1 MACGSAAAD
10 GDGPD
15 TRRADVDDEEKI
27 ARGVARG
34 IARYK
39 AARSEAQARQFLGCL
54 LLFAVSG
61 VGFILLVT
69 YGS

>member
-1 MACGSAAAD
+1 M
-10 GDGPD
+10 
-15 TRRADVDDEEKI
+15 DDEEKI

-34 IARYK
+34 IARHE

-54 LLFAVSG
+54 LLFAVFG

>member
-1 MACGSAAAD
+1 M
-10 GDGPD
+10 
-15 TRRADVDDEEKI
+15 DDEEKI

-34 IARYK
+34 IARRE
-39 AARSEAQARQFLGCL
+39 AARADAQARQLLGCL
-54 LLFAVSG
+54 LLFAIFG